1 MALAQWGKLL
11 KFLLLLLLELFLFS
25 ESQLKFKP
33 VIHGV
38 RFNPHPLKN
47 KMTWLLTG
55 GLWEGYWLT
64 GGLFP

>member
-25 ESQLKFKP
+25 KSQLKFKP